1 MCPSHLEVLKGDSP
15 LIGRVL
21 SGARHQQRPAG
32 GADGLAVVRVFS
44 RGVDVPAAVEGGLGA
59 VVVQL
64 HRVQGEPAAS
74 RHLVVTL
81 AHRQATHTHR
91 QQEDATFCEGGG
103 MHVCEC
109 VRVWLQTHVSLKT
122 LCPRTLL

>member
-32 GADGLAVVRVFS
+32 GADGLAAVRVFS

-81 AHRQATHTHR
+81 AHRQATHTHTDSKR
-91 QQEDATFCEGGG
+91 MQLSARVEAC
-103 MHVCEC
+103 MYVSVCVC
-109 VRVWLQTHVSLKT
+109 GCRLTSA
-122 LCPRTLL
+122 